1 MTALIMWILILTSV
15 FITITYFIYTNI
27 LNEHVHMLGKKTGV
41 LFTIR
46 TGNFELKQ
54 GIEYRALQLLRI
66 LRLSPTR
73 ARPPALS
80 RSLSLHLNSSV
91 LFLFFSF
98 VVWDPVT
105 NGPLTIYY
113 LTGLLFTQS
122 GRTYQKFRSL
132 AWLALTL
139 CVPRPSADSAV
150 ACFLLQCSR
159 CMFCMFFASRIPTCS
174 PSLV

>member
-1 MTALIMWILILTSV
+1 MFTCSGRRRECCSQLEQGTLNWNKGS
-15 FITITYFIYTNI
+15 NI
-27 LNEHVHMLGKKTGV
+27 EPCSFSEFSAWV
-41 LFTIR
+41 R
-46 TGNFELKQ
+46 PEPA
-54 GIEYRALQLLRI
+54 RQL
-66 LRLSPTR
+66 
-73 ARPPALS
+73 
-80 RSLSLHLNSSV
+80 SLSLHLNSSV

-105 NGPLTIYY
+105 NGPLTIYC